1 MNPAINMQEKK
12 TSIVWN
18 VCQKYD
24 TLSFNPSLW
33 WRNVTAFRLLA
44 YPPGVE
50 MFLTIEHQAVE
61 QFSIAFGV
69 HLLIPV

>member
-1 MNPAINMQEKK
+1 M
-12 TSIVWN
+12 WN

-44 YPPGVE
+44 YLPGVE